1 MKSVMNSRRAG
12 AVSPMLVVLIL
23 FLGAVGT
30 FGTLW
35 WTGNVDVPG
44 LDHLRDG
51 ETATGGNHEGQIA
64 VPIAAREIPAYSKV
78 RRDDF
83 WLPETQEFASVWL
96 DEDVV
101 GKWTPR
107 CDVIVHGSLAEYQQ
121 ALGAEV
127 GRSVGCATMKVD
139 GGRIVSRRIDIRVD
153 ADAWEIDAL
162 PHELTH
168 VVLADHF
175 NGRRLPPWAD
185 EGIGVLSES
194 ARKQKIRADAFK
206 ESASR
211 GYVYRPHDL
220 LSLRHFPAAGYREAF
235 YAQSAALVRE
245 LVERKSHRAL
255 IECVE
260 QTLDDGETAALANVY
275 NIRSANSLDEIT
287 KVDAVRLSL
296 SHALVTT
303 AEQPLIAAAG
313 D

>member
-1 MKSVMNSRRAG
+1 MKFWTSVLFVMLTGVARAEPNTAEPSETTAPAVICRCYESSGWLIQQTENFRICTRSRQ
-12 AVSPMLVVLIL
+12 LD
-23 FLGAVGT
+23 LG
-30 FGTLW
+30 
-35 WTGNVDVPG
+35 
-44 LDHLRDG
+44 
-51 ETATGGNHEGQIA
+51 E
-64 VPIAAREIPAYSKV
+64 
-78 RRDDF
+78 
-83 WLPETQEFASVWL
+83 LPERCESLRSRIASVWL
-96 DEDVV
+96 GNGDSSSIGDSNN
-101 GKWTPR
+101 GQWTPR
-107 CDVIVHGSLAEYQQ
+107 CDVIVHSSLAEYQQ
-121 ALGAEV
+121 TLGAGV

-153 ADAWEIDAL
+153 ADHWELDAL

-194 ARKQKIRADAFK
+194 TRKQQIRADAFK
-206 ESASR
+206 DSAR
-211 GYVYRPHDL
+211 RRCVYQPNDL
-220 LSLRHFPAAGYREAF
+220 LNLRRFPAAGYREAF

-287 KVDAVRLSL
+287 KVDAVRMSL

>member
-1 MKSVMNSRRAG
+1 MKYWVTVLLAFALLRPATAKAGDSDNRTTSHPEVACRCFESNGWLIQQTANFRICTRNRLLDLDDLPARCESLRSR
-12 AVSPMLVVLIL
+12 I
-23 FLGAVGT
+23 
-30 FGTLW
+30 
-35 WTGNVDVPG
+35 
-44 LDHLRDG
+44 
-51 ETATGGNHEGQIA
+51 
-64 VPIAAREIPAYSKV
+64 
-78 RRDDF
+78 
-83 WLPETQEFASVWL
+83 ASVWL

-107 CDVIVHGSLAEYQQ
+107 CDVIVHGSLAEYQRT
-121 ALGAEV
+121 LGAEV

-153 ADAWEIDAL
+153 ADAWQIDAL

-206 ESASR
+206 GSASR

-220 LSLRHFPAAGYREAF
+220 LNLRRFPAAGYREAF

-275 NIRSANSLDEIT
+275 DIRSTNSLDGIT
-287 KVDAVRLSL
+287 EVDAVRQAL
-296 SHALVTT
+296 SHVPVTT
-303 AEQPLIAAAG
+303 REQPLIAAAG